1 MPTADE
7 QVIVDG
13 QRALAVSEVSG
24 DFIYDGGATDIYCI
38 VEKDGKAQ
46 RALKVAN
53 VGEGGGGG
61 DLPDNV
67 YTQDNLIAGNNI
79 SITEVQQP
87 VIDENTVELY
97 HCNGNMIDAIANH
110 EWTTSANQNK
120 YSYPEGKFAQGV
132 RKTQAYD
139 DAGNPLNSFDYN
151 VPATIDFWIRRID
164 TSVSMGFKTVGGG
177 DWNFYGTYVR
187 VNNTTINYPSGIT
200 LGVNEWHHIAIVND
214 GTGQSTS
221 EKYYIDGKLAGSKAN
236 NGSFGLSAI
245 GQGGIVDEI
254 RVSNVAR
261 WTSDFTPFSQPY
273 QEASGNPVYQINNTQ
288 DLSSYL
294 QNKTTAN
301 NSLLLSLKEPTSATG
316 TNSIAITNNSSNP
329 RNIGNYSVTIGD
341 QSGYYNN
348 TTSIGYQAQA
358 SSDYCTAIGNYASC
372 IGGSGQGNS
381 ATAIGN
387 GASANHGTAIGSGT
401 NASAKAIVLGA
412 GNGSSTVI
420 ATAPRAIVIGVVAA
434 TGDVCEATANE
445 AIQLGNG
452 SNANAKTFQVY
463 TYQLLDGNTGLIPPE
478 RLGTGYDATKTQVL
492 KHVNGVL
499 TWVDEA

>member
-61 DLPDNV
+61 GDVPDNV
-67 YTQDNLIAGNNI
+67 YTQDNLVAGTNI
-79 SITEVQQP
+79 SITAVPQP
-87 VIDENTVELY
+87 VIDANTVELY
-97 HCNGNMIDAIANH
+97 HCNGDMIDVISNH

-151 VPATIDFWIRRID
+151 VPATIDFWICRID
-164 TSVSMGFKTVGGG
+164 TSVYMGFKTVGGG

-187 VNNTTINYPSGIT
+187 ANNTTINYPSGIT

-214 GTGQSTS
+214 GLGQSTS

-236 NGSFGLSAI
+236 YGSFGLNAI

-273 QEASGNPVYQINNTQ
+273 KEDSGDPVYQINNTQ

-294 QNKTTAN
+294 KNT
-301 NSLLLSLKEPTSATG
+301 ATG
-316 TNSIAITNNSSNP
+316 TNALTLLGTATNAETAI
-329 RNIGNYSVTIGD
+329 NIGKDSKATQRENLAIGHASKATGALSFAFGAGSEA
-341 QSGYYNN
+341 SGY
-348 TTSIGYQAQA
+348 TS
-358 SSDYCTAIGNYASC
+358 TAIGYAQAQGYGSMAINGGNQNRARATVDHTIQ
-372 IGGSGQGNS
+372 IGG
-381 ATAIGN
+381 
-387 GASANHGTAIGSGT
+387 GT
-401 NASAKAIVLGA
+401 N
-412 GNGSSTVI
+412 ST
-420 ATAPRAIVIGVVAA
+420 
-434 TGDVCEATANE
+434 E
-445 AIQLGNG
+445 
-452 SNANAKTFQVY
+452 Y
-463 TYQLLDGNTGLIPPE
+463 TLQITSYTLLDLNTGLIPPE

-499 TWVDEA
+499 TWVEEA